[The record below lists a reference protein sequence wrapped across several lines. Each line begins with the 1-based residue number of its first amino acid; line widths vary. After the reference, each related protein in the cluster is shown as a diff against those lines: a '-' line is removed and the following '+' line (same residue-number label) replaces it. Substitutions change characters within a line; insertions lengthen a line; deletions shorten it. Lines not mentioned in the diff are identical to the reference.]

1 MFIKRTLAVGVTAL
15 ALAGCDTSQ
24 MSQQDRAVAGGLGG
38 AAAGFLTARAL
49 DADRDWQII
58 GALAGAA
65 VGTLVA
71 QNRQTGDC
79 AYARGDGTYYV
90 APCP

>member
-1 MFIKRTLAVGVTAL
+1 MKFPSMVLATAAIL
-15 ALAGCDTSQ
+15 ALGACEGMTRQEQ
-24 MSQQDRAVAGGLGG
+24 MVVGGLTG
-38 AAAGFLTARAL
+38 AALGGLTAKAL
-49 DADRDWQII
+49 ENDDDWVII

-71 QNRQTGDC
+71 QNNATKDC

-90 APCP
+90 RPCP

>member
-1 MFIKRTLAVGVTAL
+1 MTKLLVLGSAAFL
-15 ALAGCDTSQ
+15 ALAACQATTPQ
-24 MSQQDRAVAGGLGG
+24 ERMVAGGLTG
-38 AAAGFLTARAL
+38 AALGALTAKAL
-49 DADRDWQII
+49 ENDDDWVII

-71 QNRQTGDC
+71 QNAATREC

-90 APCP
+90 RPCP

>member
-1 MFIKRTLAVGVTAL
+1 MTFPSRLL
-15 ALAGCDTSQ
+15 ALTAILALGACEGMTRQEQ
-24 MSQQDRAVAGGLGG
+24 MVVGGLTG
-38 AAAGFLTARAL
+38 AALGGLTAKAL
-49 DADRDWQII
+49 ENDDDWVII

-71 QNRQTGDC
+71 QNNATKDC

-90 APCP
+90 RPCP